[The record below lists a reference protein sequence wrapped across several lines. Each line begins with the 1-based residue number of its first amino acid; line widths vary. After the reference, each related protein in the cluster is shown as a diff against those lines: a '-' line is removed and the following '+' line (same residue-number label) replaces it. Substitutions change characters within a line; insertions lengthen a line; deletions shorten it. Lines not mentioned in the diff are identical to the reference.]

1 MKSIILIPFC
11 LFTSILVSNAQEL
24 TLETINKHIIG
35 YWQKMGNGNPSAFEA
50 EKNEIVLVI
59 NSDKTIS
66 YYENRKK
73 LSWGNYSVD
82 SMAMFQLNTT
92 MHKNN
97 ALLPNPNDVVSIG
110 GYITQADDK
119 KLVFGYAPV
128 DGTDAVYERMTTKQ
142 VNIWYGEKVL
152 SNAFSKKSDELL
164 LEYFKEWQLMEP
176 TNETET
182 PPALLDKYQ
191 KEAYAFFN
199 DYYSA
204 LLKETEV
211 PKFTIIELSL
221 PNVGN
226 TNFGL
231 PSTLEMDSFV
241 NKTTGKKDYR
251 AEINDEKKYNR
262 IVEESFWGRYFEQK
276 LAEQKVE
283 YHQLDNFNP
292 PIYGKKNITCLLLR
306 PDRKRVLDSC
316 MRSNDKKYKNW
327 YFIEKHLCAGGGGV
341 QYDITDASMIR
352 HLVFNTQLN
361 LAIVDYVYPYAWCK
375 DLYEKKEGKWQFH
388 SIIMHTME

>member
-1 MKSIILIPFC
+1 MKSILLITFC
-11 LFTSILVSNAQEL
+11 LCTSILVSNAQEL
-24 TLETINKHIIG
+24 TLETINKSIIG
-35 YWQKMGNGNPSAFEA
+35 YWQKMGNGNTSVFEA

-152 SNAFSKKSDELL
+152 STAFSKKSDELL

-176 TNETET
+176 THETET
-182 PPALLDKYQ
+182 PPAVLDKYQ

-241 NKTTGKKDYR
+241 NKTTGKKNYR

-341 QYDITDASMIR
+341 QYDITDTPMIR
-352 HLVFNTQLN
+352 QLVFNT
-361 LAIVDYVYPYAWCK
+361 
-375 DLYEKKEGKWQFH
+375 
-388 SIIMHTME
+388 